1 MDNLGLNLTEGQ
13 LKITMEKAVSNE
25 FTLKDAGLEEVY
37 TVEGGNL
44 RVKVELGYIKDVN
57 FYKMPKIEFDYT
69 GSIHESNWVVE
80 FNGENILETKDH
92 SGKATILL
100 LNRKKMKELVH
111 RHENNLLI
119 HGNFSEEV
127 TIKNTSTLQLLEAS
141 RV

>member
-1 MDNLGLNLTEGQ
+1 MGDLGLNLAEGQ
-13 LKITMEKAVSNE
+13 LKITMKKAVANQ
-25 FTLKDAGLEEVY
+25 FTLEDAGLEEAY

-69 GSIHESNWVVE
+69 ENIHESNWIVE

-100 LNRKKMKELVH
+100 LNRKKMKELVN

-127 TIKNTSTLQLLEAS
+127 AIKNTSSLQLLEIH
-141 RV
+141 